1 MRTLSA
7 IVGQLL
13 FGRYGL
19 YVMAER
25 IASGVVWVLRL
36 GHR

>member
-1 MRTLSA
+1 VRILSGLL
-7 IVGQLL
+7 GQLL

-19 YVMAER
+19 HVIAER

-36 GHR
+36 GGR